1 MKFKVV
7 SSDVESTENSVTDSQ
22 GRIEKMLSD
31 SPVFLFMKGTPESP
45 QCGFSF
51 KVTDIL
57 KSWKVP
63 FQSFDVLSD
72 ESIRQGIKDYANWP
86 TIPQLYINK
95 EFIGGSDI
103 VDEMSSNGELG
114 DLFKEAFPEKEFTPP
129 PPPAEVQEVP
139 AVEASQILKG
149 NPDIRLLDV
158 RSPQEREQACIE
170 NSVLLDQ
177 ELVEEMLGSWDPE
190 SPLMF
195 YCHVGQ
201 RSRQAAQYFTSQG
214 FQHVYNISDGI
225 SGWSNSVDSS
235 IPQY

>member
-7 SSDVESTENSVTDSQ
+7 SSNNESSENSVTDPQ
-22 GRIEKMLSD
+22 GRIEQMLSG
-31 SPVFLFMKGTPESP
+31 SPVFLFMKGNPESP
-45 QCGFSF
+45 QCGFSY

-114 DLFKEAFPEKEFTPP
+114 DLLKEAFPEKEFTPP

-149 NPDIRLLDV
+149 NPCLLYT
-158 RSPQEREQACIE
+158 SP
-170 NSVLLDQ
+170 
-177 ELVEEMLGSWDPE
+177 
-190 SPLMF
+190 SPRDR
-195 YCHVGQ
+195 Q
-201 RSRQAAQYFTSQG
+201 KSRMP
-214 FQHVYNISDGI
+214 
-225 SGWSNSVDSS
+225 SS
-235 IPQY
+235 A

>member
-7 SSDVESTENSVTDSQ
+7 SSDAESTEYSASDPK
-22 GRIEKMLSD
+22 GRIDQMLTG

-45 QCGFSF
+45 QCGFSY

-95 EFIGGSDI
+95 ELVGGSDI

-114 DLFKEAFPEKEFTPP
+114 DLLKEAFPDKEITSP
-129 PPPAEVQEVP
+129 PPPAEVQEIP
-139 AVEASQILKG
+139 AVEAVEILKG
-149 NPDIRLLDV
+149 NPNIRLLDV

-170 NSVLLDQ
+170 NSVLLYQ
-177 ELVEEMLGSWDPE
+177 
-190 SPLMF
+190 
-195 YCHVGQ
+195 
-201 RSRQAAQYFTSQG
+201 
-214 FQHVYNISDGI
+214 
-225 SGWSNSVDSS
+225 
-235 IPQY
+235 

>member
-1 MKFKVV
+1 
-7 SSDVESTENSVTDSQ
+7 
-22 GRIEKMLSD
+22 
-31 SPVFLFMKGTPESP
+31 
-45 QCGFSF
+45 
-51 KVTDIL
+51 
-57 KSWKVP
+57 
-63 FQSFDVLSD
+63 VLSD
-72 ESIRQGIKDYANWP
+72 ESIRQGIKEYANWP

-95 EFIGGSDI
+95 EFIGGTDV

-114 DLFKEAFPEKEFTPP
+114 DLLKEAFPEKEITPP

-139 AVEASQILKG
+139 AMEAAEILKG

-158 RSPQEREQACIE
+158 RSPEEREQACIE

-214 FQHVYNISDGI
+214 FQQVYNISDGI
-225 SGWSNSVDSS
+225 SGWSSSVDSS

>member
-1 MKFKVV
+1 MEFKVV
-7 SSDVESTENSVTDSQ
+7 SSDLESVESSASDPK
-22 GRIEKMLSD
+22 GRIDQMLTG
-31 SPVFLFMKGTPESP
+31 SPVFLFMKGSPESP
-45 QCGFSF
+45 QCGFSY

-95 EFIGGSDI
+95 EFVGGSDI

-114 DLFKEAFPEKEFTPP
+114 DLLKQAFPDKEFTPP
-129 PPPAEVQEVP
+129 PPPAEVQEIP
-139 AVEASQILKG
+139 AVEAAVILKG

-158 RSPQEREQACIE
+158 RSSQEREQACIE

-195 YCHVGQ
+195 YCHIGQ
-201 RSRQAAQYFTSQG
+201 RSRQAAQYFAAQG
-214 FQHVYNISDGI
+214 FQQLYNISDGI
-225 SGWSNSVDSS
+225 SGWSSSVDST

>member
-7 SSDVESTENSVTDSQ
+7 SPDVENTEYSASDPQV
-22 GRIEKMLSD
+22 RIDQMLTG

-45 QCGFSF
+45 QCGFSS
-51 KVTDIL
+51 KVTEFL
-57 KSWKVP
+57 KSWEVP

-95 EFIGGSDI
+95 EFVGGSDV
-103 VDEMSSNGELG
+103 VDEISGNGELG
-114 DLFKEAFPEKEFTPP
+114 DLLKEAFPDKEFTPP
-129 PPPAEVQEVP
+129 PPPAEVQEIH
-139 AVEASQILKG
+139 AVEAAEILKG

-201 RSRQAAQYFTSQG
+201 RSRQAAQYFTAQG
-214 FQHVYNISDGI
+214 FQQVYNISDGI
-225 SGWSNSVDSS
+225 SGWSSSVDSS

>member
-7 SSDVESTENSVTDSQ
+7 SSDVESTEKSASDPKS
-22 GRIEKMLSD
+22 RIDQMLNG
-31 SPVFLFMKGTPESP
+31 SPVFLFMKGTPDSP
-45 QCGFSF
+45 QCGFSY
-51 KVTDIL
+51 KVIDIL

-63 FQSFDVLSD
+63 FKSFDVLSD

-103 VDEMSSNGELG
+103 IDEISGNGELG
-114 DLFKEAFPEKEFTPP
+114 DILKEVFPDKEFTPP
-129 PPPAEVQEVP
+129 PPPAEVQEIP
-139 AVEASQILKG
+139 ALEAVELLKS
-149 NPDIRLLDV
+149 NADIRLLDV
-158 RSPQEREQACIE
+158 RNPEEREQACIE
-170 NSVLLDQ
+170 NSLLLDQ

-195 YCHVGQ
+195 YCHLGQ

-214 FQHVYNISDGI
+214 FQQVYNISDGI
-225 SGWSNSVDSS
+225 SGWSSSVDSS

>member
-7 SSDVESTENSVTDSQ
+7 SSDVESTEKSASDPKS
-22 GRIEKMLSD
+22 RIDQMLNG
-31 SPVFLFMKGTPESP
+31 SPVFLFMKGTPDSP
-45 QCGFSF
+45 QCGFSY
-51 KVTDIL
+51 KVIDIL

-103 VDEMSSNGELG
+103 IDEISGNGELG
-114 DLFKEAFPEKEFTPP
+114 DILKEVFPDKEFTPP
-129 PPPAEVQEVP
+129 PPPAEVQEIP
-139 AVEASQILKG
+139 ALEAVELLKS
-149 NPDIRLLDV
+149 NADIRLLDV
-158 RSPQEREQACIE
+158 RNPEEREQACIE
-170 NSVLLDQ
+170 NSLLLDQ

-195 YCHVGQ
+195 YCHLGQ

-214 FQHVYNISDGI
+214 FQQVYNISDGI
-225 SGWSNSVDSS
+225 SGWSSSVDSS

>member
-7 SSDVESTENSVTDSQ
+7 SSDVESNEPSASDPQ
-22 GRIEKMLSD
+22 GRIEQMLSG

-45 QCGFSF
+45 QCGFSY

-72 ESIRQGIKDYANWP
+72 ESIRQGIKDYANWA

-114 DLFKEAFPEKEFTPP
+114 DLLNEAFPDKEFTQPP
-129 PPPAEVQEVP
+129 LPAEVQEVP
-139 AVEASQILKG
+139 ALEAAKILNG
-149 NPDIRLLDV
+149 NPAIKLLDV

-177 ELVEEMLGSWDPE
+177 KLLEEILGSWDPE

-214 FQHVYNISDGI
+214 FQYVYNISDGI
-225 SGWSNSVDSS
+225 SGWSSSVDSS

>member
-7 SSDVESTENSVTDSQ
+7 SSNVESTENSVTDPQ
-22 GRIEKMLSD
+22 GRIDQMLTA
-31 SPVFLFMKGTPESP
+31 SPVFLFMKGNPESP
-45 QCGFSF
+45 QCGFSS
-51 KVTDIL
+51 KVTEIL

-95 EFIGGSDI
+95 EFVGGSDV

-114 DLFKEAFPEKEFTPP
+114 DLLKEAFPDKEITP

-139 AVEASQILKG
+139 AVEAAEILKG

-177 ELVEEMLGSWDPE
+177 ELVEEMLGSLDPE

-214 FQHVYNISDGI
+214 FQQVYNISDGI
-225 SGWSNSVDSS
+225 SGWSSSVDSS

>member
-7 SSDVESTENSVTDSQ
+7 SSNEESVEYSASDPQ
-22 GRIEKMLSD
+22 GRIEQMLSG

-45 QCGFSF
+45 QCGFSS
-51 KVTDIL
+51 KVTEIL
-57 KSWKVP
+57 RSWKVP

-72 ESIRQGIKDYANWP
+72 ESIRQGIKEYANWP

-95 EFIGGSDI
+95 EFVGGTDV
-103 VDEMSSNGELG
+103 VDEMASNGELG
-114 DLFKEAFPEKEFTPP
+114 DLLKEAFPEKEITPP

-139 AVEASQILKG
+139 AMEAAEILKG

-214 FQHVYNISDGI
+214 FQQVYNISDGI
-225 SGWSNSVDSS
+225 SGWSISVDSS

>member
-7 SSDVESTENSVTDSQ
+7 SSNVENTEKSDTDPKS
-22 GRIEKMLSD
+22 RIEKMLSG
-31 SPVFLFMKGTPESP
+31 SPVFLFMKGNPESP
-45 QCGFSF
+45 QCGFSY

-114 DLFKEAFPEKEFTPP
+114 DLLKEAFPEKEFTPP
-129 PPPAEVQEVP
+129 PPPAEVQEVT

-177 ELVEEMLGSWDPE
+177 ELVEEMLRSWDPE

-201 RSRQAAQYFTSQG
+201 RSRQAAQYFTGQG
-214 FQHVYNISDGI
+214 FQQVYNISDGI
-225 SGWSNSVDSS
+225 SGWSTGVDSS

>member
-7 SSDVESTENSVTDSQ
+7 SSGEESTEYSASDPK
-22 GRIEKMLSD
+22 GRIDQMLSD
-31 SPVFLFMKGTPESP
+31 NPVFLFMKGTPESP

-51 KVTDIL
+51 KLTDIL
-57 KSWKVP
+57 KSWQVP

-103 VDEMSSNGELG
+103 VDEMSNNGELG
-114 DLFKEAFPEKEFTPP
+114 DLLKEAFPGKEFSPP
-129 PPPAEVQEVP
+129 PPQAEVKEVP
-139 AVEASQILKG
+139 AIEAADILKG
-149 NPDIRLLDV
+149 NPDVRLLDV
-158 RSPQEREQACIE
+158 RSPEEREQACIE

-177 ELVEEMLGSWDPE
+177 EKLEEMLGSWDPE

-214 FQHVYNISDGI
+214 FQNVYNISDGI
-225 SGWSNSVDSS
+225 SGWSSTVDSS

>member
-7 SSDVESTENSVTDSQ
+7 SSAEENTEYSASDPQ
-22 GRIEKMLSD
+22 DRIDQMLTG

-45 QCGFSF
+45 QCGFSY

-95 EFIGGSDI
+95 EFVGGSDI

-114 DLFKEAFPEKEFTPP
+114 ELLKEAFPDKEITPP
-129 PPPAEVQEVP
+129 PPPVEVQEIP
-139 AVEASQILKG
+139 AVEAAEILKG

-170 NSVLLDQ
+170 NSVLLNQ

-201 RSRQAAQYFTSQG
+201 RSREAAKYFTAQG
-214 FQHVYNISDGI
+214 FQKVYNISDGI
-225 SGWSNSVDSS
+225 SGWSSGVDSS

>member
-7 SSDVESTENSVTDSQ
+7 SSDVESTEGSASDSKD
-22 GRIEKMLSD
+22 RIDQMLSG
-31 SPVFLFMKGTPESP
+31 SQVFLFMKGTPESP
-45 QCGFSF
+45 QCGFSY

-57 KSWKVP
+57 KSWNVP

-103 VDEMSSNGELG
+103 VDEISSNGELG
-114 DLFKEAFPEKEFTPP
+114 DLLKEAFPEKEFSPP
-129 PPPAEVQEVP
+129 SPPAKVQEVP
-139 AVEASQILKG
+139 AVEAVEILKG

-177 ELVEEMLGSWDPE
+177 ELLEEMLGSWDPD

-201 RSRQAAQYFTSQG
+201 RSRQAAQYFTSEG
-214 FQHVYNISDGI
+214 FQNVYNISDGI
-225 SGWSNSVDSS
+225 SGWSNSVDPS